1 LWLNPHFQLS
11 SLLTGAHDNLLGP
24 WGRQAVATEG
34 LHLCRSWHEAGKYE
48 LDEIETA
55 KDAGGV
61 EVSRVANS
69 LWVDERIR
77 TQRVAPRANSLAS
90 VQQISLD
97 IIGTRTE
104 VRRRGGV
111 IPSWVVFGMILL
123 ATLAVCVT
131 VNMRTRAKVQVAAQQ
146 LTVMQTDV
154 EGLRNVN
161 QSLKS
166 ELERLRTD
174 PRTIEIAARSRLNMV
189 RSNEFVVPVE

>member
-1 LWLNPHFQLS
+1 M
-11 SLLTGAHDNLLGP
+11 
-24 WGRQAVATEG
+24 
-34 LHLCRSWHEAGKYE
+34 
-48 LDEIETA
+48 
-55 KDAGGV
+55 
-61 EVSRVANS
+61 SRVANS
-69 LWVDERIR
+69 YWVDERIR
-77 TQRVAPRANSLAS
+77 AQRVSPRTNSLAF
-90 VQQISLD
+90 VQQISAE

-131 VNMRTRAKVQVAAQQ
+131 VNMRTHAKVQVAAQQ

-154 EGLRNVN
+154 EALRSVN
-161 QSLKS
+161 QSLKT

-174 PRTIEIAARSRLNMV
+174 PRTIELAARARLNMV

>member
-1 LWLNPHFQLS
+1 MSPR
-11 SLLTGAHDNLLGP
+11 T
-24 WGRQAVATEG
+24 
-34 LHLCRSWHEAGKYE
+34 
-48 LDEIETA
+48 
-55 KDAGGV
+55 
-61 EVSRVANS
+61 NS
-69 LWVDERIR
+69 M
-77 TQRVAPRANSLAS
+77 AS

-111 IPSWVVFGMILL
+111 IPSWVVFGMVLL

-146 LTVMQTDV
+146 LTSMQTDV
-154 EGLRNVN
+154 EALRNVN

-166 ELERLRTD
+166 ELQRLRTD
-174 PRTIEIAARSRLNMV
+174 PRAIGIAARARLNMV

>member
-1 LWLNPHFQLS
+1 
-11 SLLTGAHDNLLGP
+11 
-24 WGRQAVATEG
+24 
-34 LHLCRSWHEAGKYE
+34 
-48 LDEIETA
+48 
-55 KDAGGV
+55 
-61 EVSRVANS
+61 VSRVANS
-69 LWVDERIR
+69 YWIDERIR
-77 TQRVAPRANSLAS
+77 AQRVSPRANSLAS
-90 VQQISLD
+90 VQQISAE

-131 VNMRTRAKVQVAAQQ
+131 VNMRTHAKVQVAAQQ
-146 LTVMQTDV
+146 LTAMQTDV
-154 EGLRNVN
+154 EALRTVN

-174 PRTIEIAARSRLNMV
+174 PRAIELAARARLNMV